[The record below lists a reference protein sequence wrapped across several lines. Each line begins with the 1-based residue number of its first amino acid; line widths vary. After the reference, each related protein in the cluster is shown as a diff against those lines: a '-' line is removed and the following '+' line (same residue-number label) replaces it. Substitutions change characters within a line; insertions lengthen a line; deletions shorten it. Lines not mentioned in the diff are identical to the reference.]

1 MSGADRPTLGVVSIS
16 YNEERDI
23 GGFLENLSPWVD
35 EIVIVDDGS
44 TDQTQAM
51 AEVYGDKV
59 KFLKTPRK
67 DGEYFS
73 HQRSAR
79 SWRKKFSQG
88 SKTTARTAIATIG

>member
-44 TDQTQAM
+44 TDRTQAM
-51 AEVYGDKV
+51 AEAYGDKV
-59 KFLKTPRK
+59 KFLKTILM
-67 DGEYFS
+67 S
-73 HQRSAR
+73 VSAR